1 MEKCKCYYLP
11 MDGDFIIDNIYNWSY
26 TIDGILVTDEN
37 NKEIYF
43 DEIKF
48 LWFFQK

>member
-1 MEKCKCYYLP
+1 
-11 MDGDFIIDNIYNWSY
+11 MDGDFIIGNIYNWSY
-26 TIDGILVTDEN
+26 TIDGILVIDEN